1 MLSPNGKVDLSDKQG
16 GKAFGRLKSEQER
29 DLDEINKEFLE
40 DETLQELEDLPER
53 IETYKRQF
61 IEFDLDHSGDID
73 IMELKMMLEKLGQAK
88 THLELKKMIQEV
100 DTTDSGTISYREF
113 LNMML
118 GSKSTVLKLILLF
131 EEKTKAKEKPTGPP
145 PKRDLSSLP

>member
-1 MLSPNGKVDLSDKQG
+1 MNKLKFSHFPVFIEVICIAVLGK
-16 GKAFGRLKSEQER
+16 
-29 DLDEINKEFLE
+29 
-40 DETLQELEDLPER
+40 
-53 IETYKRQF
+53 F

-118 GSKSTVLKLILLF
+118 GNKSTVLKLILLF
-131 EEKTKAKEKPTGPP
+131 EEKTKAKEKPVGPP

>member
-1 MLSPNGKVDLSDKQG
+1 M
-16 GKAFGRLKSEQER
+16 
-29 DLDEINKEFLE
+29 DEINKEFLE